1 MDIRELPAEAFAELS
16 EETGAR
22 WVPGSSAWH
31 ALGPPLETKCGRW
44 AEDDGVG
51 PAAVVASRDRVPVCS
66 DCLSALEAAR
76 PDTAGELL
84 VRQFRLFYTE

>member
-1 MDIRELPAEAFAELS
+1 MDTRELSAEAFAQLS

-22 WVPGSSAWH
+22 WVEGPAAWH
-31 ALGPPLETKCGRW
+31 ARGPPLETKCGRW

-51 PAAVVASRDRVPVCS
+51 TAAVVASRERVSVCQG
-66 DCLSALEAAR
+66 CLSALEAAR

-84 VRQFRLFYTE
+84 VRQFRLYYTE